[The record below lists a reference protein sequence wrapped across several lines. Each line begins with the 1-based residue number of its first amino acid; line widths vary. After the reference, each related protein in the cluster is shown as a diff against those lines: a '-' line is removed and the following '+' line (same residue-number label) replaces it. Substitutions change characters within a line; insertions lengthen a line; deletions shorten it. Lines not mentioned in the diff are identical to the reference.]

1 MSVRVQKVTGKIT
14 SMGQDLMSAG
24 LQKVTGTINKPG
36 TNSDA
41 WCPIKGK
48 IS

>member
-1 MSVRVQKVTGKIT
+1 MSVRMQRVTGKIT
-14 SMGQDLMSAG
+14 SMEQDLMSAG
-24 LQKVTGTINKPG
+24 LQKVTGKINKPG